1 MTPES
6 MRKRIENAK
15 KNVKMAE
22 EAVER
27 RHKRLAR
34 LHSRYVKGKITDNE
48 MRMLAELNTK
58 NLPGEKFLR
67 KLYIEEL
74 VSYEERLEGA
84 RGILKKYE
92 DRATL
97 LEKNIL
103 Y

>member
-1 MTPES
+1 MIPEF

-34 LHSRYVKGKITDNE
+34 LHSRYVKGKLTDNE
-48 MRMLAELNTK
+48 MRMVAELNTE
-58 NLPGEKFLR
+58 NLPGEQFLR

-74 VSYEERLEGA
+74 FSYEERLEGT
-84 RGILKKYE
+84 REILKRYE
-92 DRATL
+92 DRAAL
-97 LEKNIL
+97 LEKN
-103 Y
+103 